1 MNIRIAATAAIC
13 LLALSTAAAA
23 QDTAESGASGLTIAD
38 TLAAAESANP
48 GLAALARQR
57 ESARVAF
64 DRASASSDA
73 RLDLTVATLQWERA
87 QLTVRQG
94 TTRELL
100 ALAQG
105 YVGLQQANEQ
115 VSLLEERLRLA
126 TLDLQLTDARVRV
139 GAAGN
144 VEQLQARV
152 AALSAELNLAAA
164 RHQRRFNTLPDL
176 VDMTGIDAAVLAAA
190 ALTSQPPEL
199 PELGAADSYAA
210 ATARRAEHRH
220 AAQQLEI
227 DQVNLKL
234 LSEEET
240 SRLDLE
246 AATNTVAGSEAALE
260 ETAVNLQTATAS
272 AYATAGQAF
281 DTVTLRELQLA
292 LQKERTRRAAE
303 QFEAGVITESDLAG
317 SRADQVAA
325 VDAVRAARW
334 SAWFAWLRLQDAAG
348 IDLPP
353 IPGVR

>member
-1 MNIRIAATAAIC
+1 MNMRIAATATIC
-13 LLALSTAAAA
+13 LLALSMAAIA
-23 QDTAESGASGLTIAD
+23 QDTAESGLTIAA
-38 TLAAAESANP
+38 TLAAAERANP
-48 GLAALARQR
+48 NLASLALQR
-57 ESARVAF
+57 ENARVAF
-64 DRASASSDA
+64 DRATASSDA
-73 RLDLTVATLQWERA
+73 RLDQMMATLQWERA
-87 QLTVRQG
+87 QLSAGQG

-100 ALAQG
+100 AVAQG
-105 YVGLQQANEQ
+105 YVSLQQANEQ
-115 VSLLEERLRLA
+115 TSLLEERLRLA

-139 GAAGN
+139 GAAGKT
-144 VEQLQARV
+144 EQLQAQV

-176 VDMTGIDAAVLAAA
+176 VDMTGIDAAVLDAA

-199 PELGAADSYAA
+199 PDLGASDTYAA

-220 AAQQLEI
+220 AARQLEI
-227 DQVNLKL
+227 DEINLKL

-272 AYATAGQAF
+272 AYATAQQAF

-292 LQKERTRRAAE
+292 LQQERTRRAAE
-303 QFEAGVITESDLAG
+303 QFEAGVITESDLAS

-353 IPGVR
+353 IPGVQ

>member
-1 MNIRIAATAAIC
+1 MNMRTAATATIC
-13 LLALSTAAAA
+13 LLALSMAAAA
-23 QDTAESGASGLTIAD
+23 QDAAEPGLTIAEA
-38 TLAAAESANP
+38 LAAAETANP
-48 GLAALARQR
+48 GLQSLALQR
-57 ESARVAF
+57 ENARVAF
-64 DRASASSDA
+64 DRATASSDA
-73 RLDLTVATLQWERA
+73 RLDRMVATLQWERA
-87 QLTVRQG
+87 QLTVRAG
-94 TTRELL
+94 MTRELL
-100 ALAQG
+100 AVAQG
-105 YVGLQQANEQ
+105 YVSLQQANEQ
-115 VSLLEERLRLA
+115 ASLLEERLRLA
-126 TLDLQLTDARVRV
+126 ALDLQLTDARVRV
-139 GAAGN
+139 GAAGRT
-144 VEQLQARV
+144 EQLQAQV
-152 AALSAELNLAAA
+152 AALSAELNLASA

-176 VDMTGIDAAVLAAA
+176 VDMTGIDAAALDAA

-199 PELGAADSYAA
+199 PELGASDTYAA

-227 DQVNLKL
+227 DQINLRL

-260 ETAVNLQTATAS
+260 ETAVTLQTATAS
-272 AYATAGQAF
+272 AYATAQQAF

-292 LQKERTRRAAE
+292 LQQERTRRAAE
-303 QFEAGVITESDLAG
+303 QFEAGVITESGLAG

>member
-1 MNIRIAATAAIC
+1 MNIRIAATATIC
-13 LLALSTAAAA
+13 LLALSMTAAA
-23 QDTAESGASGLTIAD
+23 QDAAESGLTIAA
-38 TLAAAESANP
+38 TLAAAENANP
-48 GLAALARQR
+48 ELASLALQR
-57 ESARVAF
+57 ENARVTF
-64 DRASASSDA
+64 DRTSASSDA
-73 RLDLTVATLQWERA
+73 RLDRMVATLLWERA
-87 QLTVRQG
+87 QLTVHQG

-100 ALAQG
+100 AVAQG

-115 VSLLEERLRLA
+115 VDLLEERLRLA

-139 GAAGN
+139 GAAGK
-144 VEQLQARV
+144 VEQLQAQV

-176 VDMTGIDAAVLAAA
+176 VDMTGMDAAALEAA

-199 PELGAADSYAA
+199 PELGASDSYAA
-210 ATARRAEHRH
+210 ATALRAEHRH

-227 DQVNLKL
+227 DKINLKL

-246 AATNTVAGSEAALE
+246 AATNTVTGSEAARE
-260 ETAVNLQTATAS
+260 ETSVNLQTATAS
-272 AYATAGQAF
+272 AYATAQQAF

-292 LQKERTRRAAE
+292 LQQERTRRAAE

-334 SAWFAWLRLQDAAG
+334 AAWLAWLRIQDAAG

>member
-1 MNIRIAATAAIC
+1 MNIRITATAAI
-13 LLALSTAAAA
+13 LVLGLSLPAMA
-23 QDTAESGASGLTIAD
+23 QPAPSSSLSIAD
-38 TLAAAESANP
+38 VLAAAEAANP
-48 GLAALARQR
+48 ELAALALQR
-57 ESARVAF
+57 DSARVGF

-73 RLDLTVATLQWERA
+73 RLDQMIATLQWERA
-87 QLTVRQG
+87 QLAVRQA

-100 ALAQG
+100 AVAQG
-105 YVGLQQANEQ
+105 YVSLQQANEQ
-115 VSLLEERLRLA
+115 VDLLQERLRLA

-139 GAAGN
+139 GAAGK

-152 AALSAELNLAAA
+152 AALGAEINLAAA
-164 RHQRRFNTLPDL
+164 RQQRRFNTLPAL
-176 VDMTGIDAAVLAAA
+176 VDMTGIDTAALDAA
-190 ALTSQPPEL
+190 ALDSQPPEL
-199 PELGAADSYAA
+199 PELGTSDNYAA

-227 DQVNLKL
+227 DEINLKL

-246 AATNTVAGSEAALE
+246 AATNTVAGSTAALD

-272 AYATAGQAF
+272 AYATAQQAF

-292 LQKERTRRAAE
+292 LQQERTRRAEE
-303 QFEAGVITESDLAG
+303 QFEAGVITESQLAG
-317 SRADQVAA
+317 SQADQAA
-325 VDAVRAARW
+325 SVDAVRAARW

-353 IPGVR
+353 IPGVQ